1 MGTMPAPS
9 QKFSESNRNQWSEE
23 REALLQRRIDELGLK
38 IEGTRLEPLIQQ
50 LYRELDQ
57 AGISLKPR
65 VYLSDEWGC
74 PEGIPVIGIPFY
86 LADERLR
93 RLEDELMEG
102 VEAESDEEILSYLRH
117 EAGHAFNYAYR
128 LYETEEWHKLFGPYS
143 RPYRDDYEPNP
154 FSRNFVR
161 HLPGWYAQKHP
172 DEDFAESF
180 AVWLDPESNW
190 RETYAEWGCYPKLLY
205 VDRIARAIGRTSPPV
220 TAEGFV
226 PGAEL
231 GTSLAEHY
239 RRFGHRPVEVPAYF
253 DGDLKDLFARG
264 PKPENAEWE
273 PADRFISRARRQLVG
288 NISYWT
294 GLNENIVRGLIEHF
308 AERARALDLW
318 LAPEDEQ
325 RTLLELVAYATTLCM
340 NRLYKGDFVIK

>member
-1 MGTMPAPS
+1 
-9 QKFSESNRNQWSEE
+9 
-23 REALLQRRIDELGLK
+23 
-38 IEGTRLEPLIQQ
+38 
-50 LYRELDQ
+50 
-57 AGISLKPR
+57 
-65 VYLSDEWGC
+65 
-74 PEGIPVIGIPFY
+74 
-86 LADERLR
+86 
-93 RLEDELMEG
+93 
-102 VEAESDEEILSYLRH
+102 
-117 EAGHAFNYAYR
+117 
-128 LYETEEWHKLFGPYS
+128 
-143 RPYRDDYEPNP
+143 
-154 FSRNFVR
+154 
-161 HLPGWYAQKHP
+161 
-172 DEDFAESF
+172 
-180 AVWLDPESNW
+180 
-190 RETYAEWGCYPKLLY
+190 
-205 VDRIARAIGRTSPPV
+205 
-220 TAEGFV
+220 
-226 PGAEL
+226 L

>member
-9 QKFSESNRNQWSEE
+9 QKFTESARNDWSEE
-23 REALLQRRIDELGLK
+23 REALLQQRIDELGLK

-50 LYRELDQ
+50 LYGELDQ
-57 AGISLKPR
+57 AGISLKPP

-74 PEGIPVIGIPFY
+74 PEGVPVIGIPFY

-102 VEAESDEEILSYLRH
+102 VEAESEEEILSYLRH

-172 DEDFAESF
+172 DEDLPRALRSG
-180 AVWLDPESNW
+180 ST
-190 RETYAEWGCYPKLLY
+190 R
-205 VDRIARAIGRTSPPV
+205 RAIGERRMRVGAATRSSSMS
-220 TAEGFV
+220 TA
-226 PGAEL
+226 
-231 GTSLAEHY
+231 
-239 RRFGHRPVEVPAYF
+239 
-253 DGDLKDLFARG
+253 
-264 PKPENAEWE
+264 
-273 PADRFISRARRQLVG
+273 SREAWAAPRRQ
-288 NISYWT
+288 
-294 GLNENIVRGLIEHF
+294 
-308 AERARALDLW
+308 
-318 LAPEDEQ
+318 
-325 RTLLELVAYATTLCM
+325 
-340 NRLYKGDFVIK
+340 

>member
-9 QKFSESNRNQWSEE
+9 QKFSESARNDWSEE
-23 REALLQRRIDELGLK
+23 RETLLQQRIDELGLT

-50 LYRELDQ
+50 LYRELEG
-57 AGISLKPR
+57 AGISLNPP

-143 RPYRDDYEPNP
+143 RPYREDYEPNP

-190 RETYAEWGCYPKLLY
+190 REAYAGWGCYPKLLY
-205 VDRIARAIGRTSPPV
+205 IDRIARTLGRTPPRV
-220 TAEGFV
+220 TPEGYV

-239 RRFGHRPVEVPAYF
+239 RRFGHRRVEVPAYF
-253 DGDLKDLFARG
+253 DGDLKDLFTRG
-264 PKPENAEWE
+264 PAPENAQWE
-273 PADRFISRARRQLVG
+273 PADRFISRARRELVG

-294 GLNENIVRGLIEHF
+294 GLNEDMVRGLIEHF

-318 LAPEDEQ
+318 VQPGDEQ
-325 RTLLELVAYATTLCM
+325 RLLLELVAYATTLCM